1 MSNLK
6 KMRKIEPNV
15 KVRKHNLDSEMLVL
29 ESLRRAKVEAVTK
42 MRESQ
47 KNYMNSVDQL
57 NQLRSR
63 GLNQE
68 ANILEL
74 GIDKV
79 RNRWASFLSEAKLL
93 ERQEKMQLKIV
104 MELEVQLKGVENL
117 RDKFEEKFNQ
127 ELSKLDQVQLDEY
140 SQNKMANRTR

>member
-6 KMRKIEPNV
+6 KMRKIEPIV

-140 SQNKMANRTR
+140 SQNKMVNRTR

>member
-6 KMRKIEPNV
+6 KMRKIEPIV